1 MISFL
6 AAQASGSTSSSS
18 DPFESVSNFFDSGA
32 WTVTRFLLQVF
43 VVLLWIALVYWT
55 YRDAQRRIESPSFV
69 ALSVALSVVI
79 PFLGSII
86 YLIIRP
92 PEYLDEAREREL
104 ELLALEQRLGELG
117 DAEGQEIVGKI
128 LAREGFSAD
137 PANLQRSLR
146 QAGVASTDDVRDI
159 DQRLTELEF
168 RMRLFDRATIPTQD
182 GASDAAKRSSERTR
196 PPSRELPESTGGAG
210 GSTSDTGRTPRWRRP
225 RSDQESYE

>member
-1 MISFL
+1 LIRFL

-18 DPFESVSNFFDSGA
+18 DPFESVSDFFDSGA
-32 WTVTRFLLQVF
+32 WTVSRFLLQVF
-43 VVLLWIALVYWT
+43 VFLLWVALVYWT
-55 YRDAQRRIESPSFV
+55 FRDAQRRIESPAFV
-69 ALSVALSVVI
+69 AMSVALSVVI

-128 LAREGFSAD
+128 LAREGLTSE
-137 PANLQRSLR
+137 PANLQRALR
-146 QAGVASTDDVRDI
+146 QAGVASTDDVHDI

-168 RMRLFDRATIPTQD
+168 RMRLFDRATLPPDD
-182 GASDAAKRSSERTR
+182 GDSTSERTR
-196 PPSRELPESTGGAG
+196 RSRELPESTSGGTGTTGAG
-210 GSTSDTGRTPRWRRP
+210 SDTGRNPRWRRP

>member
-1 MISFL
+1 MIRFL

-43 VVLLWIALVYWT
+43 VFLLWVALVYWT
-55 YRDAQRRIESPSFV
+55 YRDAQRRIESASFV

-79 PFLGSII
+79 PFLGSVI

-128 LAREGFSAD
+128 LAREGLTSE
-137 PANLQRSLR
+137 PANLQRALR

-159 DQRLTELEF
+159 DQRL
-168 RMRLFDRATIPTQD
+168 DRARVPH
-182 GASDAAKRSSERTR
+182 APVRPRHAADRRRRLGRRQAQRRAHPSLARA
-196 PPSRELPESTGGAG
+196 SREHRRRRWQRQRHRAQPALET
-210 GSTSDTGRTPRWRRP
+210 TPKRP
-225 RSDQESYE
+225 GVL